1 MSAETKNPST
11 ESIVNDLANG
21 QTVNMKSIPTPNV
34 DGGYTTNTNG
44 VINISN
50 NNNTNAASDDNNDAP
65 PPPFKMP
72 RAPPHVYSCFVVN
85 RTDHPIECDVHY
97 DGRPQE
103 DTFNEDVHVTIPAK
117 DEKYFPRK
125 IFQPDLPESYCRW
138 VKIITH
144 IRVKKHDG
152 KILEVDYPF
161 DNVHCPIRNWEFH
174 VRDHGDI
181 LSKPPTRPAN
191 ILKYENLD
199 EYER

>member
-1 MSAETKNPST
+1 MSATTNGAAEKKHEYTDPLVSSMINGKA
-11 ESIVNDLANG
+11 ANMNG
-21 QTVNMKSIPTPNV
+21 TSNV
-34 DGGYTTNTNG
+34 D
-44 VINISN
+44 
-50 NNNTNAASDDNNDAP
+50 DDDDDEPKP

-72 RAPPHVYSCFVVN
+72 RAPPHVYSCFVIN
-85 RTDHPIECDVHY
+85 RTNHPIDCVVHY
-97 DGRPQE
+97 DGRPDE
-103 DTFNEDVHVTIPAK
+103 DDFNEDVNVTIPPR

-144 IRVKKHDG
+144 IRVKQHDG
-152 KILEVDYPF
+152 KILEVRYPF
-161 DNVHCPIRNWEFH
+161 ENVFSPIRNWEFH
-174 VRDHGDI
+174 VREQGDI

>member
-1 MSAETKNPST
+1 MPVDNRTKT
-11 ESIVNDLANG
+11 EGQSLTTDPALSGILNG
-21 QTVNMKSIPTPNV
+21 H
-34 DGGYTTNTNG
+34 TTNTNG
-44 VINISN
+44 VISLN
-50 NNNTNAASDDNNDAP
+50 NKSGRPTTSVDEDDDDEKP

-85 RTDHPIECDVHY
+85 RTNQPIECDVRY
-97 DGRPQE
+97 DGRPEE

-138 VKIITH
+138 VKIITN
-144 IRVKKHDG
+144 IRVKKQNG

-161 DNVHCPIRNWEFH
+161 DNVHQPIRNWEFH
-174 VRDHGDI
+174 VREEGDI